1 MNSICTTLLER
12 LSPLHPTIDMG
23 GIASSL
29 RRTIEEAADRLEE
42 SYQDDDSRSS
52 TSAASWAMTQDNI
65 DEIIRD
71 LEADVECLRNL
82 DPLLMLRSTRAHT
95 AHAGT
100 NTWIPYQA
108 ICDSIA
114 NMFPEAQEATV
125 HRVGKAMWDSFLRCM
140 RLRHSNEKSDTVD
153 IVEVARTV
161 FTLSSTPWTE
171 QTKDSGLGSSIA
183 TGAENLAFYAQL
195 DDDTIDIPPLP
206 EQAQKGEP
214 FDCIACG
221 RQVRIRNASAW
232 RAHLFSDL
240 RPYVCPFD
248 GCHAS
253 SVGPGTRLEFCAHL
267 QLTHAMLF
275 VGDEAL
281 RCPLCCGSM
290 DPGLLYVTSHLSKHL
305 EELALRPLKM
315 DADVDSDYDGKMR
328 NPSGQSVSAT
338 GSSSLS
344 AETSHISN
352 RANVGLGHIQRLE
365 PTTPADS
372 ILRYDRR
379 AGSASDSAD
388 TSSVFTRRTQYSTSS
403 LAPPVRAGPEESSF
417 IQQLNM
423 QAAADYG
430 ILAREGFVEI
440 PPIHDMDHNVLWCEL
455 RDLCGCPAE
464 FSIADTDLWIEHHRV
479 DHLGD
484 RFPSRLVCWFCD
496 HVPFVAAHKR
506 DRYSNFVN
514 RMQHIRQ
521 HIWDEYKVP
530 DDMRPD
536 YLMIT
541 HLRELGIISK
551 DVYDTA
557 MGYSELP
564 ASLRLPDR
572 SSGCSDP
579 AEPRT
584 SSYMPDLRRERRPPR
599 ARGHHTHR
607 GSS

>member
-1 MNSICTTLLER
+1 MADYNLQRDIQRWRETVPTLGGWSIYVRLCSDCVTFYRRLLRQLVEGDSIQGPTLIRLTRTFETLVLWADTHGILHGELCWTLEHSRRVRRCYIKSMNSICTTLLER

-232 RAHLFSDL
+232 RYMPF
-240 RPYVCPFD
+240 VCP
-248 GCHAS
+248 
-253 SVGPGTRLEFCAHL
+253 T
-267 QLTHAMLF
+267 
-275 VGDEAL
+275 
-281 RCPLCCGSM
+281 
-290 DPGLLYVTSHLSKHL
+290 K
-305 EELALRPLKM
+305 
-315 DADVDSDYDGKMR
+315 
-328 NPSGQSVSAT
+328 
-338 GSSSLS
+338 
-344 AETSHISN
+344 
-352 RANVGLGHIQRLE
+352 
-365 PTTPADS
+365 
-372 ILRYDRR
+372 
-379 AGSASDSAD
+379 
-388 TSSVFTRRTQYSTSS
+388 
-403 LAPPVRAGPEESSF
+403 
-417 IQQLNM
+417 
-423 QAAADYG
+423 
-430 ILAREGFVEI
+430 
-440 PPIHDMDHNVLWCEL
+440 W
-455 RDLCGCPAE
+455 
-464 FSIADTDLWIEHHRV
+464 
-479 DHLGD
+479 
-484 RFPSRLVCWFCD
+484 
-496 HVPFVAAHKR
+496 
-506 DRYSNFVN
+506 
-514 RMQHIRQ
+514 
-521 HIWDEYKVP
+521 
-530 DDMRPD
+530 
-536 YLMIT
+536 
-541 HLRELGIISK
+541 
-551 DVYDTA
+551 
-557 MGYSELP
+557 
-564 ASLRLPDR
+564 
-572 SSGCSDP
+572 
-579 AEPRT
+579 
-584 SSYMPDLRRERRPPR
+584 
-599 ARGHHTHR
+599 
-607 GSS
+607 